1 MRAGPL
7 DRRITIERATATLDG
22 FGGESLVWLTL
33 SVLWASVTP
42 ISDGER
48 FRSDERAA
56 DITTRFVVR
65 RSDMTKTI
73 DAKDRI
79 LFEGRMYQIYGVKE
93 IGFRDGIEITA
104 SARGEYVS

>member
-1 MRAGPL
+1 MQAGPL
-7 DRRITIERATATLDG
+7 DRRITIERATVTLDA
-22 FGGESLVWLTL
+22 FGGEDLIWLTL
-33 SVLWASVTP
+33 SVLWASMTP

-65 RSDMTKTI
+65 RSNLTKTI

-79 LFEGRMYQIYGVKE
+79 LFEGRIYQIYGVKE
-93 IGFRDGIEITA
+93 IGFRDGVEITA

>member
-1 MRAGPL
+1 MQAGPL
-7 DRRITIERATATLDG
+7 DRRITIERAMVTLDG
-22 FGGESLVWLTL
+22 FGGEDRIWLTL
-33 SVLWASVTP
+33 SVLWASMTP

-65 RSDMTKTI
+65 RSNLTKTI

-79 LFEGRMYQIYGVKE
+79 FFEGRMYQIYGVKE

-104 SARGEYVS
+104 SARAEYGN

>member
-1 MRAGPL
+1 MQAGPL

-22 FGGESLVWLTL
+22 FGGESPVWSRLV
-33 SVLWASVTP
+33 VLWASVTP

-65 RSDMTKTI
+65 RSDLTKTI

-79 LFEGRMYQIYGVKE
+79 IFDGRIYQIYGVKE
-93 IGFRDGIEITA
+93 IGFRDGVEITA
-104 SARGEYVS
+104 SARAEYVS

>member
-1 MRAGPL
+1 MQAGPL

-22 FGGESLVWLTL
+22 FGGESPVWSSLV
-33 SVLWASVTP
+33 VLWASVTP

-65 RSDMTKTI
+65 RSNLTKTI

-104 SARGEYVS
+104 SARAEYGN